1 MGRRDG
7 QAKRHRGLAAV
18 WTVWVVSAVLCVSR
32 PGTLRGDAQQDRRT
46 ESGLKLFRAMLSA
59 DVEIDR
65 KTVDSGKILIVVFF
79 TDDRKR
85 AADLARSFEG
95 HPGALETIRG
105 FPVIVDV
112 AQDPA
117 LPGYERRIPAGV
129 FLCQAP
135 DRKGLQTLVQFG
147 IANHVI
153 VYSPFEGHVESGVL
167 GGLAIEAQVRPYL
180 NMATLTA
187 SRINLKE
194 FFLKVAKVHR

>member
-1 MGRRDG
+1 MGRGDG

-18 WTVWVVSAVLCVSR
+18 WAVCLVTVFLSVTR
-32 PGTLRGDAQQDRRT
+32 PGSLRGDAQQDRRT

-85 AADLARSFEG
+85 AADLAKSFE
-95 HPGALETIRG
+95 GALETIRG
-105 FPVIVDV
+105 FPVVVEV

>member
-1 MGRRDG
+1 MGRGDG
-7 QAKRHRGLAAV
+7 QAKRHRGLAAI
-18 WTVWVVSAVLCVSR
+18 WTVCVVTAVLCASR
-32 PGTLRGDAQQDRRT
+32 PGSLRGDAQQDRRT

-85 AADLARSFEG
+85 AADLAKSFE
-95 HPGALETIRG
+95 GALETIRG

-180 NMATLTA
+180 NLATLTA

>member
-1 MGRRDG
+1 M
-7 QAKRHRGLAAV
+7 AAV
-18 WTVWVVSAVLCVSR
+18 WAVCLVTVFLSVTR
-32 PGTLRGDAQQDRRT
+32 PGSLRGDAQQDRRT

-95 HPGALETIRG
+95 ALETIRG
-105 FPVIVDV
+105 FPVVVEV